1 MKTLLVVDIQPEYKD
16 YIYFIP
22 DFVKY
27 VNRTKN
33 NVVFLYNGADTL
45 GMIPEPEYQE
55 WLTEKGVR
63 DNVVYNATFYDK
75 GYAFFRNC
83 MDRGLDH
90 DEIVGL
96 VKLMY
101 EKGVNDSRDLDEDFW
116 EEYVAQFGSQD
127 FREAVEKS
135 EDCIY
140 IPELMDFLTNY
151 DDIIL
156 CGGGEHQ
163 CLKEVEIALDALGK
177 KYKRLEQYIYEQG
190 GNIDYYEYNIGG
202 L

>member
-33 NVVFLYNGADTL
+33 NVVFLYNGQDTL

-75 GYAFFRNC
+75 GYAFFRYCIDSNI
-83 MDRGLDH
+83 DTQS
-90 DEIVGL
+90 IVNL
-96 VKLMY
+96 VKFMY
-101 EKGVNDSRDLDEDFW
+101 EKGVNDSREQTQEFW
-116 EEYVAQFGSQD
+116 NEF
-127 FREAVEKS
+127 VEKYGNQNLRDLLEYS
-135 EDCIY
+135 DDMLY
-140 IPELMDFLTNY
+140 MPDLMDFLTNY

-156 CGGGEHQ
+156 CGGGNEQ
-163 CLKEVEIALDALGK
+163 CLKEVEICLMALGK
-177 KYKRLEQYIYEQG
+177 KYKRLEQYIYEEG
-190 GNIDYYEYNIGG
+190 GNIEDYEYTIGG